1 MRENILRIKENMK
14 KVIIGKD
21 EVMDR
26 ILTALL
32 SGGHVLLEDLPGTGK
47 TVLAKSLAKSMNGEF
62 RRVQFTP
69 DLLPSDVTGL
79 HYFNQ
84 KEGEFQFREGP
95 VFTQIL
101 LADEINR
108 ATPRTQSSLLEC
120 MEERQVTID
129 GETRKL
135 DEVFF
140 VIATQNPIESSGTFP
155 LPEAQMDRF
164 FMKLSMGFPSKE
176 EELAILDRFQLA
188 EPLKTL
194 EPVCTREEILEAM
207 EEIRKIY
214 VHPEIKKYLV
224 DIAEASRQDGEL
236 LSGVSPRGTLALFKG
251 IRAYAWLKGR
261 DYVVP
266 EDVKA
271 LAVPVLAH
279 RLVLAGAGDTDAGA
293 ESHGGDLKTSGS
305 TCGGLEEEMKLI
317 LILGAAFLLLFLLER
332 GYRRFWS
339 RGSPCGSPFSA
350 PPSQGGGGSHPHR
363 NHRKQESAPGTDAPG
378 GISPGPK
385 PWDQTEEENASLP
398 DQLI

>member
-224 DIAEASRQDGEL
+224 DIAVTRSTIRSAGRSFI
-236 LSGVSPRGTLALFKG
+236 SPR
-251 IRAYAWLKGR
+251 
-261 DYVVP
+261 
-266 EDVKA
+266 EKA
-271 LAVPVLAH
+271 NTA
-279 RLVLAGAGDTDAGA
+279 
-293 ESHGGDLKTSGS
+293 
-305 TCGGLEEEMKLI
+305 
-317 LILGAAFLLLFLLER
+317 
-332 GYRRFWS
+332 
-339 RGSPCGSPFSA
+339 
-350 PPSQGGGGSHPHR
+350 
-363 NHRKQESAPGTDAPG
+363 
-378 GISPGPK
+378 
-385 PWDQTEEENASLP
+385 
-398 DQLI
+398 

>member
-164 FMKLSMGFPSKE
+164 FMKLKLGYMTRE
-176 EELAILDRFQLA
+176 EELSVICRPSTGKIVD
-188 EPLKTL
+188 EL
-194 EPVCTREEILEAM
+194 ECVVSLEEIAKLKEMIPQITVSDDVAGYM
-207 EEIRKIY
+207 MDIVTQTRKES
-214 VHPEIKKYLV
+214 HFAL
-224 DIAEASRQDGEL
+224 
-236 LSGVSPRGTLALFKG
+236 GVSTRGAIALYKASQVTAAF
-251 IRAYAWLKGR
+251 AGR
-261 DYVVP
+261 DYVIP
-266 EDVKA
+266 EDVRYIAPFVLGHRVTVNGTVRPGEIEKYFQEM
-271 LAVPVLAH
+271 LASIP
-279 RLVLAGAGDTDAGA
+279 
-293 ESHGGDLKTSGS
+293 SP
-305 TCGGLEEEMKLI
+305 LEAI
-317 LILGAAFLLLFLLER
+317 
-332 GYRRFWS
+332 RR
-339 RGSPCGSPFSA
+339 
-350 PPSQGGGGSHPHR
+350 
-363 NHRKQESAPGTDAPG
+363 
-378 GISPGPK
+378 
-385 PWDQTEEENASLP
+385 
-398 DQLI
+398 

>member
-271 LAVPVLAH
+271 LAFPVLAH
-279 RLVLAGAGDTDAGA
+279 RLVLAGAGDTDA
-293 ESHGGDLKTSGS
+293 ERRVMEEILKRV
-305 TCGGLEEEMKLI
+305 EVPVEDWK
-317 LILGAAFLLLFLLER
+317 
-332 GYRRFWS
+332 
-339 RGSPCGSPFSA
+339 
-350 PPSQGGGGSHPHR
+350 
-363 NHRKQESAPGTDAPG
+363 K
-378 GISPGPK
+378 K
-385 PWDQTEEENASLP
+385 
-398 DQLI
+398 

>member
-164 FMKLSMGFPSKE
+164 FMKLSMGLPSKE
-176 EELAILDRFQLA
+176 EEL
-188 EPLKTL
+188 
-194 EPVCTREEILEAM
+194 LEAM

-279 RLVLAGAGDTDAGA
+279 RLVLAGAGDTDA
-293 ESHGGDLKTSGS
+293 ERRVMEEILKRV
-305 TCGGLEEEMKLI
+305 EVPVEDWK
-317 LILGAAFLLLFLLER
+317 
-332 GYRRFWS
+332 
-339 RGSPCGSPFSA
+339 
-350 PPSQGGGGSHPHR
+350 
-363 NHRKQESAPGTDAPG
+363 K
-378 GISPGPK
+378 K
-385 PWDQTEEENASLP
+385 
-398 DQLI
+398 

>member
-21 EVMDR
+21 EVMDK

-155 LPEAQMDRF
+155 LPRPDGPFLHEAFHGLSEQGGGACDSGPFPDRRTF
-164 FMKLSMGFPSKE
+164 E
-176 EELAILDRFQLA
+176 N
-188 EPLKTL
+188 
-194 EPVCTREEILEAM
+194 
-207 EEIRKIY
+207 
-214 VHPEIKKYLV
+214 
-224 DIAEASRQDGEL
+224 
-236 LSGVSPRGTLALFKG
+236 
-251 IRAYAWLKGR
+251 
-261 DYVVP
+261 
-266 EDVKA
+266 
-271 LAVPVLAH
+271 
-279 RLVLAGAGDTDAGA
+279 AGAGL
-293 ESHGGDLKTSGS
+293 H
-305 TCGGLEEEMKLI
+305 
-317 LILGAAFLLLFLLER
+317 ER
-332 GYRRFWS
+332 GNS
-339 RGSPCGSPFSA
+339 
-350 PPSQGGGGSHPHR
+350 
-363 NHRKQESAPGTDAPG
+363 
-378 GISPGPK
+378 
-385 PWDQTEEENASLP
+385 
-398 DQLI
+398 

>member
-84 KEGEFQFREGP
+84 REGEFQFREGP

-271 LAVPVLAH
+271 LAVPCWLTVWCW
-279 RLVLAGAGDTDAGA
+279 REPVTPTRSG
-293 ESHGGDLKTSGS
+293 ESW
-305 TCGGLEEEMKLI
+305 
-317 LILGAAFLLLFLLER
+317 
-332 GYRRFWS
+332 RRS
-339 RGSPCGSPFSA
+339 
-350 PPSQGGGGSHPHR
+350 
-363 NHRKQESAPGTDAPG
+363 
-378 GISPGPK
+378 
-385 PWDQTEEENASLP
+385 
-398 DQLI
+398 

>member
-1 MRENILRIKENMK
+1 MQNTQ
-14 KVIIGKD
+14 KVIIGK
-21 EVMDR
+21 ERVTKLL
-26 ILTALL
+26 LTALL
-32 SGGHVLLEDLPGTGK
+32 ADGHVLLEDVPGTGK
-47 TVLAKSLAKSMNGEF
+47 TRLAKALAASLGIEF
-62 RRVQFTP
+62 GRIQFTP
-69 DLLPSDVTGL
+69 DMLPADITGL
-79 HYFNQ
+79 HIYD
-84 KEGEFQFREGP
+84 RESGKFVLNKGP
-95 VFTQIL
+95 VFTNIL

-108 ATPRTQSSLLEC
+108 ATPRTQAGLLEC

-176 EELAILDRFQLA
+176 EELAILDRFQIE

-224 DIAEASRQDGEL
+224 DLAEASRQDGEL

-279 RLVLAGAGDTDAGA
+279 RLVLAGAGDTDA
-293 ESHGGDLKTSGS
+293 ERRIMEEILKRV
-305 TCGGLEEEMKLI
+305 EVPVEDWK
-317 LILGAAFLLLFLLER
+317 
-332 GYRRFWS
+332 
-339 RGSPCGSPFSA
+339 
-350 PPSQGGGGSHPHR
+350 
-363 NHRKQESAPGTDAPG
+363 K
-378 GISPGPK
+378 K
-385 PWDQTEEENASLP
+385 
-398 DQLI
+398 

>member
-79 HYFNQ
+79 HYFIQ
-84 KEGEFQFREGP
+84 REGEFQFREGP

-279 RLVLAGAGDTDAGA
+279 RLVLAGAGDTDA
-293 ESHGGDLKTSGS
+293 ERRVMEEILKRVEVPVEDWKKNETHPYLRGGFPSALPSGK
-305 TCGGLEEEMKLI
+305 GLPEV
-317 LILGAAFLLLFLLER
+317 LEQ
-332 GYRRFWS
+332 
-339 RGSPCGSPFSA
+339 GSPCGSPFSA

-363 NHRKQESAPGTDAPG
+363 NHRKQESAPGTDASG

-385 PWDQTEEENASLP
+385 PWDRRGGKCLP
-398 DQLI
+398 FRPAV